1 MNINQLCDRYSLK
14 SRQSI
19 YDWCKALNV
28 KLSRDDDNKS
38 YAPPELIKLFDQL
51 AEHLKGGN
59 SIKSFTPLVK
69 TTVSQPLDNVSSSLD
84 TVNFPLDNVSS
95 SLDTINFPL
104 DNVSR
109 SLDTI
114 TESSHNS
121 DLVDLVNA
129 IAAVIKPNPGLSRH
143 EELEKAVANGW
154 ILSTS
159 ELDSIGFKP
168 YCKTGEDYCDRGCW
182 RFVKAGK
189 IGRESAWS
197 VQKITKG

>member
-38 YAPPELIKLFDQL
+38 YAPPELIELFDQL

-84 TVNFPLDNVSS
+84 SV
-95 SLDTINFPL
+95 NFPL

-129 IAAVIKPNPGLSRH
+129 IAAVIKPHPGLSRH